1 MPATTRGLPW
11 TRPSTNCGK
20 VFWLTRPVSTSTNAT
35 VAFLSASG
43 NAANT
48 GSIAPGPRSLSFAIV
63 FCVAGLAGSVADLI
77 SVTRRSARKFV
88 KKLIRWSA
96 LSRLH
101 SFGRHARLCHSLGL
115 RRPSDSPQF
124 DRRRPSAPGRHALQ
138 SRIPILFR
146 FNMPDEATLNA
157 LTSALGAYVD
167 PYAGQSLAEA
177 QAVREVKP
185 TADGGYTACI
195 VLGFPVGGYQKEL
208 SEALVRHLAAAGIN
222 VPLTVELQADI
233 KAHAVQ
239 RNLKPLEQIT
249 NAAAVAS
256 GKGGVGK
263 STVAV
268 NLALAWAAQGARVGI
283 LDADIYGPSQPLM
296 LGLEGQRPSST
307 DGKHLQPVM
316 SHGIGAMS
324 IGFLVDAEQPM
335 VWRGPMVTQALTQLL
350 SETHWGNLDYLVVD
364 MPPGTGD
371 IQLTLA
377 QRVPVAGAVIVTT
390 PQDIALADARKGLK
404 MFEKVSVPVL
414 GIVENMS
421 VHVCSQCGHVEHVF
435 GAGGGERMAQQYGV
449 RLLGELPLDAHIREE
464 TDSGRPTVVAAPDAP
479 RSRAYFQMARRT
491 AATLA
496 RRARDRSAV
505 FPKIVVE
512 DS

>member
-1 MPATTRGLPW
+1 
-11 TRPSTNCGK
+11 
-20 VFWLTRPVSTSTNAT
+20 
-35 VAFLSASG
+35 
-43 NAANT
+43 
-48 GSIAPGPRSLSFAIV
+48 
-63 FCVAGLAGSVADLI
+63 
-77 SVTRRSARKFV
+77 
-88 KKLIRWSA
+88 
-96 LSRLH
+96 
-101 SFGRHARLCHSLGL
+101 
-115 RRPSDSPQF
+115 
-124 DRRRPSAPGRHALQ
+124 
-138 SRIPILFR
+138 
-146 FNMPDEATLNA
+146 MPDESTLTA

-167 PYAGQSLAEA
+167 PYAGQSLAEG
-177 QAVREVKP
+177 QSVREVKP
-185 TADGGYTACI
+185 AADGSYTARI
-195 VLGFPVGGYQKEL
+195 VMGFPVGGYQKEL
-208 SEALVRHLAAAGIN
+208 SEALSRHLVAAGVR
-222 VPLTVELQADI
+222 VPLTLELQADI

-239 RNLKPLEQIT
+239 RNLKPLEQIK
-249 NAAAVAS
+249 NVVAVAS

-296 LGLEGQRPSST
+296 LGLEGQRPSSP

-421 VHVCSQCGHVEHVF
+421 IHVCTNCGHAEHIF
-435 GAGGGERMAQQYGV
+435 GSGGGARMAEQYGV
-449 RLLGELPLDAHIREE
+449 KLLGELPLDAHIREE
-464 TDSGRPTVVAAPDAP
+464 ADSGRPTVVAAPDSP
-479 RSRAYFQMARRT
+479 RAKAYFEMARRT
-491 AATLA
+491 GAALA
-496 RRARDRSAV
+496 IRARDRSSV

-512 DS
+512 PS